1 MDLPSVP
8 PGFKGIMTAGGMPD
22 GRVKVV
28 LVDAGESV
36 ASVDATPLEVS
47 EALLTLMFAAQV
59 AQVNSGVPLSE
70 TGQVMTMSPT
80 KIAVSND
87 QTPGHKALIFRFGEV
102 AIGFRIPNEMM
113 RQIGQLM
120 MAATADQ
127 KEKN

>member
-8 PGFKGIMTAGGMPD
+8 PGFDGIMTAGGMPD
-22 GRVKVV
+22 GRVRII
-28 LVDAGESV
+28 LIDAGESV

-59 AQVNSGVPLSE
+59 AQLNSGLPLSE
-70 TGQVMTMSPT
+70 TGQVMTLSPT
-80 KIAVSND
+80 KIAVGND

-102 AIGFRIPNEMM
+102 AIGFRMPDEMT
-113 RQIGQLM
+113 RQIGRLM
-120 MAATADQ
+120 LTAAAGQ